1 MADDNGQPQAQTI
14 AAAVQEISDR
24 ATAIIRE
31 EIELAKAEVQQ
42 KMNRLIRGL
51 VIGTAAGIFIGTAL
65 LFVLHGAAWLAWFEL
80 FGPGEFFW
88 GFFVVAGVLFV
99 LGGLAGWLAA
109 KLFRSSSPPTPDMA
123 IDEAKR
129 IRETVEESVSGETRP
144 QVSGETHPQETP
156 VGGGEV

>member
-1 MADDNGQPQAQTI
+1 MAADNGQPQAQSI

-24 ATAIIRE
+24 STAIIRE

-42 KMNRLIRGL
+42 KVNRLIRGL

-109 KLFRSSSPPTPDMA
+109 KLFRSGSPPTPDMA

-129 IRETVEESVSGETRP
+129 IRETVEESFSGEPRP
-144 QVSGETHPQETP
+144 EEAP
-156 VGGGEV
+156 VGGEV

>member
-1 MADDNGQPQAQTI
+1 LAADNGQPQAQSI

-24 ATAIIRE
+24 STRIIRE
-31 EIELAKAEVQQ
+31 EIELAKAEVQE
-42 KMNRLIRGL
+42 KVNRLIRGA
-51 VIGTAAGIFIGTAL
+51 VIATAAGIFIGTAL

-88 GFFVVAGVLFV
+88 GFFVVAGILFV

-109 KLFRSSSPPTPDMA
+109 KLFRSGSPPTPDMA

-129 IRETVEESVSGETRP
+129 IRETVEESVSGEPRP
-144 QVSGETHPQETP
+144 EGTP

>member
-1 MADDNGQPQAQTI
+1 LAADNGQPQAQSI
-14 AAAVQEISDR
+14 AASVQEISDR

-42 KMNRLIRGL
+42 KVTRLIRGA
-51 VIGTAAGIFIGTAL
+51 VIATAAGIFIGTAL
-65 LFVLHGAAWLAWFEL
+65 LFVLHGAAWLAWFEF

-88 GFFVVAGVLFV
+88 GFFLVAGVLFI

-109 KLFRSSSPPTPDMA
+109 KLFRSGNPPTPDLA

-129 IRETVEESVSGETRP
+129 IRETVEASVSGEQP
-144 QVSGETHPQETP
+144 AKDTP
-156 VGGGEV
+156 VGGVEV

>member
-1 MADDNGQPQAQTI
+1 LAADNGQPQAQSI

-24 ATAIIRE
+24 STAIIRE

-42 KMNRLIRGL
+42 KVNQLIRGL

-109 KLFRSSSPPTPDMA
+109 KLFRSGSPPTPDMA

-129 IRETVEESVSGETRP
+129 IRETVEESVSGEPRP
-144 QVSGETHPQETP
+144 EEAP

>member
-1 MADDNGQPQAQTI
+1 LAADNGQPQAQSI

-24 ATAIIRE
+24 STTIIRE
-31 EIELAKAEVQQ
+31 EIELAKAEVQE
-42 KMNRLIRGL
+42 KVNKLIRGV

-88 GFFVVAGVLFV
+88 GFFVVAGILFV

-109 KLFRSSSPPTPDMA
+109 KLFRSGAPPTPDMA

-129 IRETVEESVSGETRP
+129 IRETVEESVSGE
-144 QVSGETHPQETP
+144 SHAEHPP

>member
-1 MADDNGQPQAQTI
+1 LAADNGQPQAESI
-14 AAAVQEISDR
+14 AASVQEISDR

-42 KMNRLIRGL
+42 KVTRLIRGA
-51 VIGTAAGIFIGTAL
+51 VIATAAGIFIGTAL
-65 LFVLHGAAWLAWFEL
+65 LFVLHGAAWLAWFEF

-88 GFFVVAGVLFV
+88 GFFVVAGVLFI

-109 KLFRSSSPPTPDMA
+109 KLFRSGSPPTPDLA

-129 IRETVEESVSGETRP
+129 IRETVEASVSGEQRAKD
-144 QVSGETHPQETP
+144 TP
-156 VGGGEV
+156 VGGVEV

>member
-1 MADDNGQPQAQTI
+1 LADGNGQPEAQSI

-24 ATAIIRE
+24 ATTIIRE

-42 KMNRLIRGL
+42 KVSALIRGV

-109 KLFRSSSPPTPDMA
+109 KLFRSGSPPTPDLA

-129 IRETVEESVSGETRP
+129 IRETVEGSVGGTEPPRVGTEPAPAETR
-144 QVSGETHPQETP
+144 

>member
-1 MADDNGQPQAQTI
+1 LAADNGQPQAQSI
-14 AAAVQEISDR
+14 AASVQEISDR

-42 KMNRLIRGL
+42 KVTRLIRGA
-51 VIGTAAGIFIGTAL
+51 VIATAAGIFIGTAL
-65 LFVLHGAAWLAWFEL
+65 LFVVHGAAWLAWYEF

-88 GFFVVAGVLFV
+88 GFFVVAGVLFI

-109 KLFRSSSPPTPDMA
+109 KLFRSGNPPTPDLA

-129 IRETVEESVSGETRP
+129 IRETVEASMSGEQP
-144 QVSGETHPQETP
+144 AKDTP
-156 VGGGEV
+156 VGGVEV

>member
-1 MADDNGQPQAQTI
+1 LAADNGQPQAQSI

-24 ATAIIRE
+24 STTIIRE

-42 KMNRLIRGL
+42 KVSKLIRGV

-88 GFFVVAGVLFV
+88 GFFVVAGILFV

-109 KLFRSSSPPTPDMA
+109 KLFRSGSPPTPDMA

-129 IRETVEESVSGETRP
+129 IRETVEESVSGEP
-144 QVSGETHPQETP
+144 HAEATP

>member
-1 MADDNGQPQAQTI
+1 MAGDNGQPQAQSI

-24 ATAIIRE
+24 STTIIRE
-31 EIELAKAEVQQ
+31 EIELAKAEVQE
-42 KMNRLIRGL
+42 KVNKLIRGV

-88 GFFVVAGVLFV
+88 GFFVVAGILFV

-109 KLFRSSSPPTPDMA
+109 KLFRSGAPPTPDMA

-129 IRETVEESVSGETRP
+129 IRETVEESVSGE
-144 QVSGETHPQETP
+144 SHAEHPP

>member
-1 MADDNGQPQAQTI
+1 MADDNGQPQAQSI
-14 AAAVQEISDR
+14 PAAVQEISDR
-24 ATAIIRE
+24 ATTLIRE

-42 KMNRLIRGL
+42 KISRLVKG
-51 VIGTAAGIFIGTAL
+51 VIIGAAAGIFIGTAL

-99 LGGLAGWLAA
+99 LGGLAGWIAA
-109 KLFRSSSPPTPDMA
+109 RAFRAGSPPTPDMA

-129 IRETVEESVSGETRP
+129 IRETVEGSVGGEG
-144 QVSGETHPQETP
+144 SAEEAP
-156 VGGGEV
+156 VGGGV

>member
-1 MADDNGQPQAQTI
+1 MAADNGQPQAQSI

-24 ATAIIRE
+24 STTIIRE

-42 KMNRLIRGL
+42 KVTRLIRGA
-51 VIGTAAGIFIGTAL
+51 VIATAAGIFIGTAL
-65 LFVLHGAAWLAWFEL
+65 LFVLHGAAWLAWFEF

-88 GFFVVAGVLFV
+88 GFFLVAGVLFI

-109 KLFRSSSPPTPDMA
+109 KLFRSGSPPTPDLA

-129 IRETVEESVSGETRP
+129 IRETVEASVSGEQRP
-144 QVSGETHPQETP
+144 AENP

>member
-1 MADDNGQPQAQTI
+1 LADGNGQPEAQSI

-24 ATAIIRE
+24 ATTIIRE

-42 KMNRLIRGL
+42 KVSALIRGV

-109 KLFRSSSPPTPDMA
+109 KLFRSGSPPTPDLA

-129 IRETVEESVSGETRP
+129 IRETVEGSVVGAEPPRVGTEPAPAETR
-144 QVSGETHPQETP
+144 

>member
-1 MADDNGQPQAQTI
+1 MAADNGQPEAQTI

-24 ATAIIRE
+24 ATTIIRE

-42 KMNRLIRGL
+42 KVNKLIRGV

-65 LFVLHGAAWLAWFEL
+65 LFVLHGLSWLAWFEL

-109 KLFRSSSPPTPDMA
+109 KLFRSGSPPTPDMA

-129 IRETVEESVSGETRP
+129 IRETVEESVSGEPRLP
-144 QVSGETHPQETP
+144 QPP
-156 VGGGEV
+156 VGGGEI

>member
-1 MADDNGQPQAQTI
+1 LAADNGQPQAQSI

-24 ATAIIRE
+24 STRIIRE

-42 KMNRLIRGL
+42 KVNRLIRGA

-88 GFFVVAGVLFV
+88 GFFVVAGILFV

-109 KLFRSSSPPTPDMA
+109 KLFRSGSPPTPDMA

-129 IRETVEESVSGETRP
+129 IRETVEESVSGEPRP
-144 QVSGETHPQETP
+144 EETP

>member
-1 MADDNGQPQAQTI
+1 MAADNGQPQAQSI

-24 ATAIIRE
+24 STTIIRE

-42 KMNRLIRGL
+42 KVNRLIRGL

-109 KLFRSSSPPTPDMA
+109 KLFRSGSPPTPDMA

-129 IRETVEESVSGETRP
+129 IRETVEESVSGEPRP
-144 QVSGETHPQETP
+144 EETP

>member
-1 MADDNGQPQAQTI
+1 LAADNGQPQTQSI

-24 ATAIIRE
+24 STRIIRE
-31 EIELAKAEVQQ
+31 EIELAKAEVQE
-42 KMNRLIRGL
+42 KVNRLIRGV

-88 GFFVVAGVLFV
+88 GFFVVAGILFV

-109 KLFRSSSPPTPDMA
+109 KLFRSGSPPTPDMA

-129 IRETVEESVSGETRP
+129 IRETVEESVSGEPRP
-144 QVSGETHPQETP
+144 DVTP

>member
-1 MADDNGQPQAQTI
+1 MAADNGQPQAQSI

-24 ATAIIRE
+24 STAIIRE

-42 KMNRLIRGL
+42 KVNRLIRGV

-109 KLFRSSSPPTPDMA
+109 KLFRSGSPPTPDMA

-129 IRETVEESVSGETRP
+129 IRETVEDSVSGEPRA
-144 QVSGETHPQETP
+144 QETP

>member
-1 MADDNGQPQAQTI
+1 MAGDNGQSQSI
-14 AAAVQEISDR
+14 AGAVQEISER
-24 ATAIIRE
+24 ATTIIRE

-42 KMNRLIRGL
+42 KVNQLIRGV

-109 KLFRSSSPPTPDMA
+109 KLFRSGSPPTPDMA

-129 IRETVEESVSGETRP
+129 IRETMEGTVGGESGTEA
-144 QVSGETHPQETP
+144 TP

>member
-1 MADDNGQPQAQTI
+1 LAADNGQPQAQSI

-24 ATAIIRE
+24 STRIIRE

-42 KMNRLIRGL
+42 KVNRLIRGV

-109 KLFRSSSPPTPDMA
+109 KLFRSGSPPTPDMA

-129 IRETVEESVSGETRP
+129 IRETVEESVGGEQR
-144 QVSGETHPQETP
+144 SEEAP
-156 VGGGEV
+156 VGGEV

>member
-1 MADDNGQPQAQTI
+1 LAADNGQPQAESI

-24 ATAIIRE
+24 STRIIRE

-42 KMNRLIRGL
+42 KVNRLIRGV

-88 GFFVVAGVLFV
+88 GFFVVAGILLV

-109 KLFRSSSPPTPDMA
+109 KLFRSGSPPTPDMA

-129 IRETVEESVSGETRP
+129 NRETVEESVSGEPRP
-144 QVSGETHPQETP
+144 DAAP

>member
-1 MADDNGQPQAQTI
+1 MAADNGQPQGESI
-14 AAAVQEISDR
+14 AAAVQEISER
-24 ATAIIRE
+24 STTIIRE

-42 KMNRLIRGL
+42 KVNRLIRGV
-51 VIGTAAGIFIGTAL
+51 VIGTAAGVFIGTAL

-88 GFFVVAGVLFV
+88 GFFVVAGILFV

-109 KLFRSSSPPTPDMA
+109 KLFRSGAPPTPDMA

-129 IRETVEESVSGETRP
+129 IRETVEESVSGE
-144 QVSGETHPQETP
+144 SHAEHPP

>member
-1 MADDNGQPQAQTI
+1 LDGDSGQQQSI
-14 AAAVQEISDR
+14 AATVQEISER
-24 ATAIIRE
+24 STKLIRE

-42 KMNRLIRGL
+42 KFNQLIRGV
-51 VIGTAAGIFIGTAL
+51 VIGTVAGIFIGTAL

-88 GFFVVAGVLFV
+88 GFFLVAGVLLV

-109 KLFRSSSPPTPDMA
+109 KLFRSGAPPTPDLA
-123 IDEAKR
+123 VEEAKR
-129 IRETVEESVSGETRP
+129 IRETVEGSASGGRLEPTPVGGEHLGET
-144 QVSGETHPQETP
+144 Q

>member
-1 MADDNGQPQAQTI
+1 LAADNGQPQGPTI

-24 ATAIIRE
+24 ATTIIRE

-42 KMNRLIRGL
+42 KMNRLIRGV

-109 KLFRSSSPPTPDMA
+109 KLFRSGSPPTPDMA

-129 IRETVEESVSGETRP
+129 IRETVEESVSGET
-144 QVSGETHPQETP
+144 HLQETP